1 MIGHVPCDA
10 IVTAARY
17 GRDFRALASRQ
28 ARNPQPP
35 DGTDPEVM
43 RRMRLLPAAAL
54 LTAAALPLALAACT
68 AGSPPVPEAAAGP
81 PSAAP
86 SPASPNAGL
95 LTGTQLKGLLEPRAY
110 FRRGYVRDAAG
121 TRDTG
126 PGYQQPGAAEVAKPR
141 CRLLGATS
149 WTSITGISGVSFA
162 ENAYVDRASTSEI
175 AQEIDV
181 YRGTASRAVMRNL
194 GAVATACPWYTDP
207 QTGSRATVSEKA
219 SPRFAEGGYVIT
231 VTDPA
236 WRGGTT
242 LVAARAGTA
251 VVTVLSTDGTDNGHA
266 SAMRLASQL
275 VSVLQGVT

>member
-1 MIGHVPCDA
+1 
-10 IVTAARY
+10 
-17 GRDFRALASRQ
+17 
-28 ARNPQPP
+28 
-35 DGTDPEVM
+35 
-43 RRMRLLPAAAL
+43 MRLVPAAAAL

-68 AGSPPVPEAAAGP
+68 TGSPQAPAPGEAAGP

-86 SPASPNAGL
+86 SPANPDAGL
-95 LTGTQLKGLLEPRAY
+95 LTGTQVRGLLEPRAY
-110 FRRGYVRDAAG
+110 FPRGYVRDPAC

-126 PGYQQPGAAEVAKPR
+126 SGYQQPSSTAAAKPD

-149 WTSITGISGVSFA
+149 WTSITGIGGVSFA
-162 ENAYVDRASTSEI
+162 EDAYIDKASSSEI

-181 YRGTASRAVMRNL
+181 YRGTTSRAVMRQL

-207 QTGSRATVSEKA
+207 QTGSRATVSEQA
-219 SPRFAEGGYVIT
+219 SRRFAAGGYVMT

-251 VVTVLSTDGTDNGHA
+251 VVTVLSTDGADNGRS

-275 VSVLQGVT
+275 VAMLQGMT

>member
-1 MIGHVPCDA
+1 
-10 IVTAARY
+10 
-17 GRDFRALASRQ
+17 
-28 ARNPQPP
+28 
-35 DGTDPEVM
+35 
-43 RRMRLLPAAAL
+43 MRLLPAATL
-54 LTAAALPLALAACT
+54 LTAAALLLALAACT
-68 AGSPPVPEAAAGP
+68 TGSTPAPDTAAAP

-86 SPASPNAGL
+86 SPTDPNAGL
-95 LTGTQLKGLLEPRAY
+95 LTGTQLKGLLEPRSY
-110 FRRGYVRDAAG
+110 FPHRYVRDPAG

-126 PGYQQPGAAEVAKPR
+126 SGYQQPGATDVTKPK

-162 ENAYVDRASTSEI
+162 EDAYIDKASSSEI

-181 YRGTASRAVMRNL
+181 YRGTASQAVMRKL

-207 QTGSRATVSEKA
+207 QTGRRATVREQA
-219 SPRFAEGGYVIT
+219 SPRFAAGGYVIT

-242 LVAARAGTA
+242 LVAARAGAT
-251 VVTVLSTDGTDNGHA
+251 VVTVLSTDGADNGHA

-275 VSVLQGVT
+275 VALLQGMT